1 MDVKLRPA
9 QPEDEQL
16 LYAFYASTRLEEM
29 RLVDWSNEQKEAF
42 VRMQFDAQRQ
52 HYGIAFPEAEHRII
66 LVDGN
71 PAGRILI
78 AYLEEEIRVVDIVLL
93 QPYRGAG
100 IGTDLL
106 QDVLE
111 DARRADKPVRLH
123 SLKYERARQWYERLG
138 FEKISDQGL
147 YDFMEW
153 RPEIAAKPAE
163 ESYS

>member
-9 QPEDEQL
+9 QPEDELL
-16 LYAFYASTRLEEM
+16 LYAFYASTRAEEM
-29 RLVDWSNEQKEAF
+29 QLLDWSLEQKEAF
-42 VRMQFDAQRQ
+42 VHMQFDAQRQ

-78 AYLEEEIRVVDIVLL
+78 AYQEEEIRVVDLVLI
-93 QPYRGAG
+93 QPFRGSG
-100 IGTDLL
+100 IGTGLL
-106 QDVLE
+106 RDVLE

-147 YDFMEW
+147 YDFLEW
-153 RPEIAAKPAE
+153 RPEKAAKPAE
-163 ESYS
+163 KPYN